1 MWTPECPRGGCDCYL
16 VDRQV
21 IDLLK
26 LMDEKNSSLTLQVLW
41 TGFRAEKVYFHRRD
55 REVGVSRWTLKKKV
69 KLAIDSMISFTSVP
83 MKFMSVTGVIFFILS
98 LIGITWVI
106 AEKIVKGTPL
116 VGYASLMSVV
126 LLSSGLILL
135 MLGILGEYIWRILEE
150 SRQRPPFI
158 IDEVRKTKEDGPWT
172 STK

>member
-1 MWTPECPRGGCDCYL
+1 
-16 VDRQV
+16 
-21 IDLLK
+21 
-26 LMDEKNSSLTLQVLW
+26 MDEKNSSLTLQVLW